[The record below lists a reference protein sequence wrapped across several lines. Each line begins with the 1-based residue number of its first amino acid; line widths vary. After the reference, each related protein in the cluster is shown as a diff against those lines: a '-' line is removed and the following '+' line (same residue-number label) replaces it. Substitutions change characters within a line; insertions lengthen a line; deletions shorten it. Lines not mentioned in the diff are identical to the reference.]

1 MALGNKRQTLLP
13 FAEDMS
19 LSSCFFVVH
28 FEVLFI
34 MCFSFEAKR
43 NRLFITFSVN
53 SLNLLVSHQT
63 QFICH
68 GPNL

>member
-1 MALGNKRQTLLP
+1 MALGNKRETLLP

-34 MCFSFEAKR
+34 MCFSFEVKR
-43 NRLFITFSVN
+43 N
-53 SLNLLVSHQT
+53 
-63 QFICH
+63 
-68 GPNL
+68 